1 MSKSGGKNLKHHTS
15 VFMLSLHPSGIKHVL
30 MKAMIDD
37 SLEEEP
43 GQQGGEAVKDTA
55 GQVED
60 GADAGLQRCGGTSV
74 DQHHLVD
81 LLRIL
86 VGQEGAEGHTGQSE
100 QGLVKVKGSQVF
112 LQVFILTLA
121 LPVRVSY
128 EDIPPACISPED
140 ESDVLSQG
148 IKGVCCSYLRS

>member
-1 MSKSGGKNLKHHTS
+1 
-15 VFMLSLHPSGIKHVL
+15 
-30 MKAMIDD
+30 MKTTTGD

-60 GADAGLQRCGGTSV
+60 GADAGLQRRGGTSV

-86 VGQEGAEGHTGQSE
+86 VGQEGAEGHAGQSE
-100 QGLVKVKGSQVF
+100 QGPVTGVNEVF
-112 LQVFILTLA
+112 LHSDFGLTHK
-121 LPVRVSY
+121 S
-128 EDIPPACISPED
+128 
-140 ESDVLSQG
+140 VL
-148 IKGVCCSYLRS
+148 

>member
-1 MSKSGGKNLKHHTS
+1 M
-15 VFMLSLHPSGIKHVL
+15 
-30 MKAMIDD
+30 
-37 SLEEEP
+37 
-43 GQQGGEAVKDTA
+43 KDTA

-86 VGQEGAEGHTGQSE
+86 VGQEGAEGHAGQSE
-100 QGLVKVKGSQVF
+100 QGAGYWRMMSEVF
-112 LQVFILTLA
+112 LHVSSATLISY

-128 EDIPPACISPED
+128 EDIPFACVSSED
-140 ESDVLSQG
+140 ESDVLCQG
-148 IKGVCCSYLRS
+148 IKGVRCSYLWS